1 MRFKEFLIEKSRTV
15 EDLRTSSHWR
25 GKRVVIERVSKDKFY
40 LELEKSR
47 NAFKTVT
54 LTVIK
59 NPKYNI
65 WTAHSQ
71 ANRPFIGQGYGP
83 LVYDVA
89 LEYVTN
95 YLGGSVMSATGN
107 HQGFNTI
114 ASSNIWKYY
123 YNNRNDIDT
132 LNPMSEQHKKS
143 QELEKQN
150 KLVIQQEDGEGVKYV
165 PIKMKDYPWLF
176 VSYQKSL
183 EIIPKLID
191 QNAFVLVD

>member
-1 MRFKEFLIEKSRTV
+1 MRFKQFLMEKTRTV
-15 EDLRTSSHWR
+15 DDLRASSHWR
-25 GKRVVIERVSKDKFY
+25 GKRIIIERVNAEKFY
-40 LELEKSR
+40 LHLEKSR
-47 NAFKTVT
+47 NGFNVVT

-59 NPKYNI
+59 NRKYNI
-65 WTAHSQ
+65 WTAHSK

-83 LVYDVA
+83 FVYDVV

-95 YLGGSVMSATGN
+95 YLQGSIMSATGN
-107 HQGFNTI
+107 HQGYNTI

-123 YNNRNDIDT
+123 YKNRNDIDT

-150 KLVIQQEDGEGVKYV
+150 SLVIEQEADGKVKYV
-165 PIKMKDYPWLF
+165 PIKIKDYPWLF

-183 EIIPKLID
+183 DIIPKLID